1 MPAIAIPL
9 AGLTVVATL
18 IGGRVGLRFSD
29 RLPTLL
35 ALTGGVVV
43 AVALLDVL
51 PEGIEAVGDAD
62 LATALVAAGFLGFFL
77 AERLLVLHD
86 RDDAMATLG
95 SERVGVLGA
104 AGLSAHSFL
113 DGLGIGLAF
122 GVDSATG
129 LLVFL
134 AVISHDFAD
143 GLNTVSYV
151 LRRSGN
157 RQAAV
162 RWLTIDALAPLL
174 GAIVGSQVS
183 DLRPDPRLR
192 PLRLLRD
199 LPLHRGDR
207 PAAGGP
213 RPGFLARASAL
224 TASGFLFDLRGHP
237 LRRRLTRLQ
246 QATRLLKKLQ
256 VFWIR
261 EAE

>member
-1 MPAIAIPL
+1 MSIAIPL
-9 AGLTVVATL
+9 AGLTVLATL
-18 IGGRVGLRFSD
+18 AGGQIGLRFSD
-29 RLPTLL
+29 HLQTLL

-51 PEGIEAVGDAD
+51 PEGIDGVGDVNQ
-62 LATALVAAGFLGFFL
+62 ATALVAAGFLAFFL

-86 RDDAMATLG
+86 REEAVEALG
-95 SERVGVLGA
+95 GNRVGVLGA

-113 DGLGIGLAF
+113 DGLGIGFAF

-129 LLVFL
+129 LLVFI

-174 GAIVGSQVS
+174 GAIVGSQVAISDHALGFVLCVYCGIFLYIGAS
-183 DLRPDPRLR
+183 DL
-192 PLRLLRD
+192 
-199 LPLHRGDR
+199 LPEAHSQGSWTRVGLT
-207 PAAGGP
+207 AAG
-213 RPGFLARASAL
+213 FAAIFAV
-224 TASGFLFDLRGHP
+224 
-237 LRRRLTRLQ
+237 TRL
-246 QATRLLKKLQ
+246 AG
-256 VFWIR
+256 V
-261 EAE
+261 